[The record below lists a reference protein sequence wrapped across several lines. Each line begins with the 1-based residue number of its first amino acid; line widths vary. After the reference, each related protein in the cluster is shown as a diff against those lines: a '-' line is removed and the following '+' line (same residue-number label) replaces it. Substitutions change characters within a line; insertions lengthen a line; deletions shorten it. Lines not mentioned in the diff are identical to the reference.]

1 MDKKDL
7 VLNEVH
13 LGKEVANPDEN
24 AKVKRFQSLDSKM
37 IVENSAPVVVG
48 MLLERTIA
56 NLDSPNTDERREA
69 MALARE
75 FLPFMLKKKGIER
88 EIEAKKGG
96 GISDDF
102 LAKLERAT
110 GKSLREDGDSSEE

>member
-7 VLNEVH
+7 ILNEIH

-24 AKVKRFQSLDSKM
+24 ANVKRFQALDSKM

-75 FLPFMLKKKGIER
+75 FLPFMLKKKGIEK

-96 GISDDF
+96 GISDSF
-102 LAKLERAT
+102 LERLEKAT
-110 GKSLREDGDSSEE
+110 GKSLREDESSDD